1 MSRRSREAGG
11 VIDALAQREGRSF
24 MTHVTIIGTVICKP
38 ETREELLSILTDQV
52 APSRAE
58 PGCIN
63 YDFHADAENPCCFV
77 FYENWHSQ
85 ADLDAHLKQPHVKPL
100 FSQIDRLLAE
110 PVQIRYLNMISPM
123 AGAG

>member
-1 MSRRSREAGG
+1 MA
-11 VIDALAQREGRSF
+11 
-24 MTHVTIIGTVICKP
+24 HVTIIGTVIAKP
-38 ETREELLSILTDQV
+38 ETRAELLSILAAQV

-63 YDFHADAENPCCFV
+63 YDFHADADDPCCFV
-77 FYENWHSQ
+77 FYENWHRQ

-110 PVQIRYLNMISPM
+110 PVRIRYLNMISPM
-123 AGAG
+123 ARAG